1 MYLSIPKNI
10 ETRRDRQVSL
20 DHIHIFK
27 TNIGQADL
35 ALVKKLF
42 NPYRTI
48 LSWSVD
54 TEDCDLVL
62 RVVSVAYSESQ
73 VRALVLQN
81 GFECEV
87 LS

>member
-27 TNIGQADL
+27 TNIGRADL